1 MAGSRSTS
9 IVRVFIEEQTESV
22 CLTVPLSPYAFTGTF
37 STPSSS
43 SSLPPGSQKSSTK
56 KLSCASCGVHHINL
70 LTIAPHHFLSWIL
83 KFSHLSL
90 HWLSWW
96 CLTIRP
102 CGSFFWSGQNC
113 PCHFHEKLSKVHQV
127 TAGPRLSGDAKIVID
142 SEAREGQ
149 TVIGLWSLSLF
160 LLPALTYKY
169 IQWVRDFRQIFF
181 RSPLLVVPVV
191 CK

>member
-70 LTIAPHHFLSWIL
+70 LTIAPHHFLSRIL
-83 KFSHLSL
+83 KFSHFSL
-90 HWLSWW
+90 HWLSWLVPDTPFVW
-96 CLTIRP
+96 FALVK
-102 CGSFFWSGQNC
+102 WS
-113 PCHFHEKLSKVHQV
+113 EL
-127 TAGPRLSGDAKIVID
+127 
-142 SEAREGQ
+142 
-149 TVIGLWSLSLF
+149 SLSF
-160 LLPALTYKY
+160 PWKTFKSPPSDCWAAA
-169 IQWVRDFRQIFF
+169 QWGCKNCYRWRGEGGADSYR
-181 RSPLLVVPVV
+181 LVVTLSLPPA
-191 CK
+191 CSYLQIYTMSERLQTNFLQISTTCGAGGL